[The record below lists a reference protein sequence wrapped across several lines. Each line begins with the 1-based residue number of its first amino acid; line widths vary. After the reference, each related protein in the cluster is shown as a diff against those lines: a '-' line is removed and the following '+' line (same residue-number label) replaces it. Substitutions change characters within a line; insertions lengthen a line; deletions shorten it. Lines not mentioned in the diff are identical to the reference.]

1 MARALSVDLRQRV
14 VAAIDGGMSCRQA
27 AERFGVSAASAI
39 RWRGRLKKVGD
50 IVPKRQGGDRKSQ
63 RIEAHSQLILEA
75 VTARPDITLAELREL
90 LKRRGIS
97 TGIASLWR
105 FFQRRK
111 ITLKK
116 KTAHAAEQ
124 RRGDINA
131 AREEWFE
138 GQIDLDPE
146 RLVFIDETSANTKMA
161 RRYGRSPRGERCRAA
176 IPHGHWKTT
185 TFTAGLRSDGLIAPL
200 VLDGPMD
207 GDAFLAYVEQLLA
220 PSLRPGDTVI
230 MDNLPAHKVHGVREA
245 IQAVGAS
252 LLYLPPYSPDF
263 NPIEMAF
270 SKLKALLRTA
280 AARTMPD
287 LWQAIANALK
297 RFSPE
302 ECQNYLVAAGYDAT

>member
-116 KTAHAAEQ
+116 KTAHPAEQ